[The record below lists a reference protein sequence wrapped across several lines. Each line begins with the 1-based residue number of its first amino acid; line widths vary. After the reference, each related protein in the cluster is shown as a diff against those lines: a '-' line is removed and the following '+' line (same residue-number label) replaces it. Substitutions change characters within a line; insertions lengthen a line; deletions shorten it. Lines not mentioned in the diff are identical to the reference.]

1 MKTIF
6 RHERKKISGFNGQE
20 CCFINSSSIERNKM
34 IEWII
39 ENKTWLFSGLA
50 VAIPLAIIGWIISRQ
65 RNKTVQKQKSGSW
78 SVNIQAGRDV
88 SIGERK
94 DHE

>member
-1 MKTIF
+1 MHYKTAF
-6 RHERKKISGFNGQE
+6 RQTNL
-20 CCFINSSSIERNKM
+20 CSIERNQM

-39 ENKTWLFSGLA
+39 GNKTWLFSGLA
-50 VAIPLAIIGWIISRQ
+50 VAIPIAIIGWLVSRS
-65 RNKTVQKQKSGSW
+65 RNKTVQKQSSGSR

-94 DHE
+94 DRE